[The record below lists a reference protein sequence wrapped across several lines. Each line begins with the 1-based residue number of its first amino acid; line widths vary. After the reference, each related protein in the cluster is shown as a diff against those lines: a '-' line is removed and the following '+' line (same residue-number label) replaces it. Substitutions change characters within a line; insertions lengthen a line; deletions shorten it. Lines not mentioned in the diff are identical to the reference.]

1 MTTPDTIPLTEETL
15 HAWVDGQ
22 LPEAQRADLQAR
34 LAQDPKATATVA
46 AWQHQREQLRALHAS
61 VLHEPLPAALVAA
74 SQGAARRRQQVAL
87 WQRWGGL
94 AASVVLVFGLGWS
107 SHGWWTSAQQGGALT
122 AQEFARQAGVAH
134 AVYVAEQRHPVEV
147 AAAQQDHLVQWLS
160 KRLDRPLRV
169 PDLQAQG
176 FALVGGRL
184 LPGDAGARAQLMFE
198 HGNGQRVTLY
208 LGALPAVGQAETAF
222 RYQADGPAP
231 GFYWIDHGFGY
242 ALTGPLSR
250 QELLALAEAV
260 YRQLP

>member
-1 MTTPDTIPLTEETL
+1 MTRSDTEPLSDDDL
-15 HAWVDGQ
+15 HALVDGQ
-22 LPEAQRADLQAR
+22 LSAVQRATLQAR

-74 SQGAARRRQQVAL
+74 SQGAARRRQQVAR

-160 KRLDRPLRV
+160 NRLGRPLRV

-184 LPGDAGARAQLMFE
+184 LPGDAGARAQFMFE

-208 LGALPAVGQAETAF
+208 LGALPPDAQSETAF

-242 ALTGPLSR
+242 ALAGRLPR
-250 QELLALAEAV
+250 AQLLVLAEAV